1 MATENSDKRLMV
13 RCTQMYYEENLSQV
27 NISEKLGISKSTVS
41 RILRRAKESGIVQF
55 IVNNPF
61 DHDYLELEKALEHK
75 YKLNEVVIVEEQ
87 ANDEQLKETLAM
99 AAAKYLERIVKTH
112 YRIGVT
118 WGTTVSKISKYIEVN
133 RDYEV
138 TVFPLTGGLG
148 SATAEIHPNQIAS
161 RIAQQ
166 FGTTAQLLHAPGM
179 VKSLSQKETFI
190 NEKSIADILDE
201 YNDLDVI
208 LSGIGSP
215 ALNTS
220 TMLATNYYSPQE
232 MKELVNKGATADVA
246 TLMLDNAGRWE
257 PFSSNDRI
265 IGISLDQIKHARY
278 SIGIAGGVAKLNAI
292 KAVLKGHY
300 FGVLIIDS
308 LTAQEL
314 IR

>member
-1 MATENSDKRLMV
+1 MATENSDKRLVV

-133 RDYEV
+133 RD
-138 TVFPLTGGLG
+138 T
-148 SATAEIHPNQIAS
+148 
-161 RIAQQ
+161 
-166 FGTTAQLLHAPGM
+166 
-179 VKSLSQKETFI
+179 
-190 NEKSIADILDE
+190 
-201 YNDLDVI
+201 
-208 LSGIGSP
+208 
-215 ALNTS
+215 
-220 TMLATNYYSPQE
+220 
-232 MKELVNKGATADVA
+232 
-246 TLMLDNAGRWE
+246 
-257 PFSSNDRI
+257 
-265 IGISLDQIKHARY
+265 
-278 SIGIAGGVAKLNAI
+278 KLQC
-292 KAVLKGHY
+292 
-300 FGVLIIDS
+300 F
-308 LTAQEL
+308 
-314 IR
+314 R